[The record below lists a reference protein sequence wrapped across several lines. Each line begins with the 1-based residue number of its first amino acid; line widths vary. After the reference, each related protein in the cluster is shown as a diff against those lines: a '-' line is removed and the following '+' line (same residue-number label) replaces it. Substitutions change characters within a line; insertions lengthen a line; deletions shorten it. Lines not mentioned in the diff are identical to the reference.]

1 MQHVSIV
8 SSKRMPEQLGDRD
21 LFTGELTEVQQSTE
35 INYNVA
41 CAVDGIC
48 SMSEVECYAH

>member
-8 SSKRMPEQLGDRD
+8 SSKRMPEQLGDRE
-21 LFTGELTEVQQSTE
+21 LFTGELTEAQQSTE

-41 CAVDGIC
+41 MCGGWHMQHER
-48 SMSEVECYAH
+48 S